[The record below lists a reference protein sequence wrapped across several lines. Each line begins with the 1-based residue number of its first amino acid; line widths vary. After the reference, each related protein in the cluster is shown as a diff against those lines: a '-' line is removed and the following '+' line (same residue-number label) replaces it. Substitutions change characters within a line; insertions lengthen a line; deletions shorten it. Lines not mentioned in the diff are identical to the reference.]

1 MGEVYFQM
9 GNHMEKARGALET
22 AQNAIKDID
31 DQEGEFDAIDRKITG
46 MQAIYWQSV

>member
-9 GNHMEKARGALET
+9 GNQLERAKSALET

-31 DQEGEFDAIDRKITG
+31 D
-46 MQAIYWQSV
+46 